1 MVCPGKVRNRRV
13 AGFTFHTMKTT
24 LLAMLA
30 LFCITF
36 VASAADASGKWTA
49 EVPGRNGNQ
58 TLTFNLTAAGGSLT
72 GTITTAR
79 GDTPIA
85 EGKVD
90 GDTIMFVQEF
100 PGRDGGPPN
109 KQTYTGKV
117 SADHIDFTRD
127 GGRGA
132 PIMFTAKK
140 Q

>member
-1 MVCPGKVRNRRV
+1 VNPRNHAV
-13 AGFTFHTMKTT
+13 AGFTFHSMRTT
-24 LLAMLA
+24 LLATLA
-30 LFCITF
+30 LLCITF

-58 TLTFNLTAAGGSLT
+58 TLTFNLTASGGSLT
-72 GTITTAR
+72 GTVTTAR

-90 GDTIMFVQEF
+90 GDTITFSQEF
-100 PGRDGGPPN
+100 PGRDGGPAIKN
-109 KQTYTGKV
+109 TYTGKV

-127 GGRGA
+127 NGRG
-132 PIMFTAKK
+132 PVTFTAKK